1 MPAGSAF
8 ASTCSTSRCS
18 ITSRS
23 AGRSKTASS
32 STSSTS
38 TSTSSTLLSF
48 ATAVTSRHSAL
59 AGASRCIQ
67 SRFASSSSHR
77 APPGSHLIDDVM
89 PATGVHLAR
98 IDGAMH
104 LKRDGNWSLLR
115 EGVSFDSLLRMSLDE
130 LRGTLDAERPAVAV
144 REGAVFGAPI
154 ESQEGWAAGVTY
166 QRSLEARTDE
176 AVSADPYDRV
186 YAAQR
191 PEIFFKATAGRTRGP
206 GQAVFI
212 RSDSTWDVPEPELA
226 VVCNSR
232 LEVVGYTIGNDMS
245 SRSIEGENPLYLP
258 QAKVFDGCCSL
269 GPAVALAW
277 DFSPGDRRIELEIQ
291 RDGGIV
297 FKSETSTSAMRRS
310 IPELV
315 AYLARDQRFESGF
328 ILLTGTGIGPP
339 AHLRLPVPDEATI
352 RIDGIG
358 VLKNPIRRH
367 AS

>member
-1 MPAGSAF
+1 M
-8 ASTCSTSRCS
+8 S
-18 ITSRS
+18 ILSVVPS
-23 AGRSKTASS
+23 AG
-32 STSSTS
+32 
-38 TSTSSTLLSF
+38 
-48 ATAVTSRHSAL
+48 
-59 AGASRCIQ
+59 Q
-67 SRFASSSSHR
+67 
-77 APPGSHLIDDVM
+77 HLIRLDD
-89 PATGVHLAR
+89 A
-98 IDGAMH
+98 IY
-104 LKRDGNWSLLR
+104 LKRDGVLSRLPDGATFDDLLK
-115 EGVSFDSLLRMSLDE
+115 LPLDE
-130 LRGTLDAERPAVAV
+130 LRRLVEQDRPPAALPA
-144 REGAVFGAPI
+144 GAVIEAPI
-154 ESQEGWAAGVTY
+154 QSQEVWAAGVTY

-186 YAAQR
+186 YTARR

-232 LEVVGYTIGNDMS
+232 LEVVGYTIGNDIS

-277 DFSPGDRRIELEIQ
+277 DFSPLDRKIELEIR
-291 RDGGIV
+291 RDAAV
-297 FKSETSTSAMRRS
+297 VYESATTTSAMRRS

-315 AYLARDQRFESGF
+315 EYLGRDQRFESGF
-328 ILLTGTGIGPP
+328 ILLTGTGIVPP
-339 AHLRLPVPDEATI
+339 ADFSLRELDEVTI

-358 VLKNPIRRH
+358 VLRNPIRRH